1 MSVVEE
7 ARYVASQREALLKAL
22 AEVVPDA
29 VDYYESVIDAG
40 VARGYTPVQ
49 AMAELGL
56 LPVVEAA
63 TWARLGIEVAQP
75 GFDDVDLSA
84 FARWPADV
92 ARSHLAV
99 PIVGSRVAA
108 PDPADP
114 ALEAL
119 VRAHLG
125 PRFKLVAAPDSEA
138 LANLVD
144 WAIDRLAARELADA
158 AQQATVAVPVDLVV
172 APAIEEESASASEVA
187 ALVEDILRRAVERSA
202 SDVHLEPGRD
212 RLTVRY
218 RVDGILTGEDLPR
231 ELGPAIVSRLKVMGR
246 VDIAQ
251 SRRPADG
258 RFSFPVAGRTVDCR
272 LVTLPSVWGES
283 ATVRLLDRS
292 TSAIALSGIGFPD
305 AIVSAVRAMVASPVG
320 ALFVTGPTGSGKTT
334 TLYALLAEIARP
346 ERKVLT
352 IEDPVEYRVDG
363 VSQHQVDQLADFN
376 FATALR
382 SFLRADPDVIMV
394 GEVRDTETAAMAVD
408 AAYTGHLVLTS
419 FHASSAAVAPLRL
432 VEMGIAPAL
441 VGAGVSG
448 ILAQRLV
455 RRLCPSCR
463 VPDEAHYD
471 LDWPV
476 PVPERIWAANP
487 AGCQR
492 CLTAGG
498 KGGYKG
504 RVALGELLV
513 VDEQA
518 RRAIVAGASPDA
530 IRGVMEAQGSHTMWA
545 DGLAKV
551 AAGATSMAE
560 LARVAKEDE

>member
-7 ARYVASQREALLKAL
+7 ARYVASQREALLGAL

-29 VDYYESVIDAG
+29 VDYYQSVVDAG
-40 VARGYTPVQ
+40 TARGYTPVQ

-63 TWARLGIEVAQP
+63 TWARLGIEVVQP

-84 FARWPADV
+84 FARWPAEA

-99 PIVGSRVAA
+99 PVVGGRVAA
-108 PDPADP
+108 PDPAGP

-125 PRFKLVAAPDSEA
+125 PRFRLVAAPDAEA
-138 LANLVD
+138 LASLVD
-144 WAIDRLAARELADA
+144 WALDRLAARGLADA
-158 AQQATVAVPVDLVV
+158 AQQATALVPADLAA
-172 APAIEEESASASEVA
+172 APAIEEEDASASEVA

-212 RLTVRY
+212 RLAVRY

-231 ELGPAIVSRLKVMGR
+231 ELGPAVVSRLKVMGR

-258 RFSFPVAGRTVDCR
+258 RFSFPVGGRAVDCR

-292 TSAIALSGIGFPD
+292 TSAIALSGTGLAD
-305 AIVSAVRAMVASPVG
+305 ATVSAVRAMVASPVG

-334 TLYALLAEIARP
+334 TLYALLAEVARP

-363 VSQHQVDQLADFN
+363 VSQHQVDHLAGFT

-441 VGAGVSG
+441 VGAGISG
-448 ILAQRLV
+448 VLAQRLV
-455 RRLCPSCR
+455 RRLCPACR
-463 VPDEAHYD
+463 VPDEAHYEAG
-471 LDWPV
+471 WPV
-476 PVPERIWAANP
+476 PAPERIWAANP

-492 CLTAGG
+492 CLTSGG

-504 RVALGELLV
+504 RVAVGELLV
-513 VDEQA
+513 VDEEA
-518 RRAIVAGASPDA
+518 RRAIVSGAGPDA
-530 IRGVMEAQGSHTMWA
+530 IRAVMAAQGARTMWE